1 MPLITLREITK
12 ENLREAARLNVAP
25 GQENFVAPNAYSVAQ
40 SKFYPTWAPL
50 AIYAEDTMVGFL
62 MYGRD
67 EDGDQDYWLIRL
79 MVDKQYPRRGY
90 GRLAML
96 EAPGRDIRG
105 SRAGGLLKV

>member
-1 MPLITLREITK
+1 
-12 ENLREAARLNVAP
+12 
-25 GQENFVAPNAYSVAQ
+25 
-40 SKFYPTWAPL
+40 
-50 AIYAEDTMVGFL
+50 MVGFL